1 MADTYFCG
9 LRATGDLVTNELA
22 DNWRAGI
29 LRIFPNGMA
38 PLTGLTALMTSEKLT
53 EGPHYHWWTK
63 TLTTQRATVTGIY
76 TDTALGT
83 AYTSGGVAGSILY
96 VKMSEADSAYF
107 RAGHQV
113 LLRDASDYNVDVNAK
128 VLSVTANGASSYIVV
143 RLLEADDNATATS
156 HDLSDADTCLI
167 VGNINPQ
174 GGTRPEAITQG
185 PTEFSN
191 YTQIFRNS
199 LDLART
205 LMQTRLRTG
214 DAYQEAKKDALEQHS
229 IEMEKA
235 FFWGIQSSNTGANGK
250 PETTTDG
257 IVPLIKTYGTT
268 SDYSLDTNYSGKTWL
283 DGGADWLDEQL
294 EVIFRY
300 GSQERLGFAGSGA
313 ILGIQKLVKELG
325 FYTVNVQTTSFGM
338 KVLEWVTPF
347 GSLYLKTHPLFSY
360 EATTRNSVVLIEP
373 KNIKYRFIQ
382 DTMFKADNTDTQGG
396 GTGKDGKE
404 EEYLTE
410 CGLEMHYPLTCGY
423 LNGFNTDSAV

>member
-1 MADTYFCG
+1 
-9 LRATGDLVTNELA
+9 
-22 DNWRAGI
+22 
-29 LRIFPNGMA
+29 
-38 PLTGLTALMTSEKLT
+38 
-53 EGPHYHWWTK
+53 
-63 TLTTQRATVTGIY
+63 
-76 TDTALGT
+76 
-83 AYTSGGVAGSILY
+83 
-96 VKMSEADSAYF
+96 
-107 RAGHQV
+107 
-113 LLRDASDYNVDVNAK
+113 
-128 VLSVTANGASSYIVV
+128 
-143 RLLEADDNATATS
+143 
-156 HDLSDADTCLI
+156 
-167 VGNINPQ
+167 
-174 GGTRPEAITQG
+174 
-185 PTEFSN
+185 
-191 YTQIFRNS
+191 
-199 LDLART
+199 
-205 LMQTRLRTG
+205 
-214 DAYQEAKKDALEQHS
+214 
-229 IEMEKA
+229 MEKA
-235 FFWGIQSSNTGANGK
+235 FFWCIKSSNTGANGK

-257 IVPLIKTYGTT
+257 IVPLIKTYGTAN
-268 SDYSLDTNYSGKTWL
+268 DYSLNTSYSGKTWL

>member
-76 TDTALGT
+76 TDAALGT

-268 SDYSLDTNYSGKTWL
+268 SD
-283 DGGADWLDEQL
+283 
-294 EVIFRY
+294 
-300 GSQERLGFAGSGA
+300 
-313 ILGIQKLVKELG
+313 
-325 FYTVNVQTTSFGM
+325 
-338 KVLEWVTPF
+338 
-347 GSLYLKTHPLFSY
+347 
-360 EATTRNSVVLIEP
+360 
-373 KNIKYRFIQ
+373 
-382 DTMFKADNTDTQGG
+382 
-396 GTGKDGKE
+396 
-404 EEYLTE
+404 
-410 CGLEMHYPLTCGY
+410 
-423 LNGFNTDSAV
+423 